1 MVCVACTAD
10 ILLYHERSEKRN
22 TRPTPLQKKKNIMKT
37 VYCAVIAV
45 LVSLASVSA
54 KANTNKEKE
63 AVTIAEKQVSVEYTG
78 YNDNSVVFRVAF
90 ENPTAQKFSLI
101 IKNEAGDVLYQG
113 SYSDK
118 SFSKAVHLLKEDS
131 EMNPTF
137 IVRVGSQRI
146 ERTFKV
152 NTTSS
157 ATEEVVVV
165 KQ

>member
-1 MVCVACTAD
+1 
-10 ILLYHERSEKRN
+10 
-22 TRPTPLQKKKNIMKT
+22 MKT

-45 LVSLASVSA
+45 LVSLVSVNTS
-54 KANTNKEKE
+54 KANNNKDKE
-63 AVTIAEKQVSVEYTG
+63 TVAIAEKQVSVTYTG

-113 SYSDK
+113 SYSDT

-137 IVRVGSQRI
+137 IIRVGSQRI

-152 NTTSS
+152 NSTSS
-157 ATEEVVVV
+157 STEEVVVV

>member
-1 MVCVACTAD
+1 
-10 ILLYHERSEKRN
+10 
-22 TRPTPLQKKKNIMKT
+22 MKT

-63 AVTIAEKQVSVEYTG
+63 AVTVAEKQVSVEYTG

-118 SFSKAVHLLKEDS
+118 NFSKAVHLLKEDS

-152 NTTSS
+152 NTTSTAS
-157 ATEEVVVV
+157 EEVVVV